1 MTSTTAW
8 DEIVRAHT
16 ARVYHFAYRLTGNRY
31 DAEDLTHDVFVRVF
45 RYLHTYRP
53 NTFEGWLYRITT
65 NLFLDQVRH
74 RNRIRFDELTPELHH
89 RVPTKDLDPATLYDH
104 HTLDDDIRTALAT
117 LDPRLRAAVV
127 LRDIETLSY
136 QQIATTLGVEIGT
149 VSSRIHRA
157 RAHLRTSL
165 AHRAPNGVT
174 EHRTRVL
181 TNDSPRSSPASGTG
195 GGVG

>member
-1 MTSTTAW
+1 MDSPQLSSW
-8 DEIVRAHT
+8 DEIVRTHS

-65 NLFLDQVRH
+65 NLFFDQIRH
-74 RNRIRFDELTPELHH
+74 RERIRFAPLAGELSHQLAAREPGPAQIFDS
-89 RVPTKDLDPATLYDH
+89 RSLDQDV
-104 HTLDDDIRTALAT
+104 RSALGE

-127 LRDIETLSY
+127 LRDLEAFSY
-136 QQIATTLGVEIGT
+136 KEIAELLGVGVGT
-149 VSSRIHRA
+149 VGSRVHRG

-165 AHRAPNGVT
+165 AHRAPASRPVT
-174 EHRTRVL
+174 ARCGPLAETSVEGR
-181 TNDSPRSSPASGTG
+181 
-195 GGVG
+195 

>member
-1 MTSTTAW
+1 MTTTPTW
-8 DEIVRAHT
+8 DEIVRTHT
-16 ARVYHFAYRLTGNRY
+16 PRVYHFAYRLTGNRY

-53 NTFEGWLYRITT
+53 NSFEGWLYRITT
-65 NLFLDQVRH
+65 NLFFDQVRH
-74 RNRIRFDELTPELHH
+74 RNRIRFDELTPELRH
-89 RVPTKDLDPATLYDH
+89 RLPTKDLDPAALFDH
-104 HTLDDDIRTALAT
+104 RTLDDDIRSALAT

-165 AHRAPNGVT
+165 AHRAPNRLNG
-174 EHRTRVL
+174 RVP
-181 TNDSPRSSPASGTG
+181 TNRPRSSPASGPAG
-195 GGVG
+195 EAA